1 MSKSF
6 VNIVQKCICIDL
18 LLNTL
23 INSNSY
29 EYLNFLN
36 LMKYENLKNI
46 KVICNMYEYI
56 YNNKLILENVPSINL
71 GKDYKNSLD
80 TLIEYSLNVITELE
94 YLKHH
99 PLNHNF
105 FRLLQNLINNY
116 FNFISLIN
124 CLYTNRPPSPPS
136 STTNNN
142 IFFNLIDSCEI
153 KYYKNPLH
161 IDLIRK
167 ICIEAVNLFFNY
179 SLQDNAIDDEYYE
192 ILFKNSPENKFYQY
206 YFKSVDN
213 IFKIRILDSTSNV
226 FYIYRGIT
234 NPIKIIDSFNK
245 ENAKILVDSYLME
258 KFQSNYNN
266 LCFDEEYLNISYSD
280 KSPESYKFKYIYN
293 TIDNK
298 LNLNRNLYITIDAKC
313 IIIKEISIL

>member
-1 MSKSF
+1 MGKSF
-6 VNIVQKCICIDL
+6 VNIVQKCICIDF
-18 LLNTL
+18 LLNAL

-36 LMKYENLKNI
+36 SMRDENLKNI
-46 KVICNMYEYI
+46 KVICHMYEYI
-56 YNNKLILENVPSINL
+56 YKDKLILEDIPSVQL
-71 GKDYKNSLD
+71 GRDYKNSLD
-80 TLIEYSLNVITELE
+80 TLVEYSLNIITELE

-105 FRLLQNLINNY
+105 LRLLQNLINSY

-124 CLYTNRPPSPPS
+124 CLYTNRPPNSSS

-142 IFFNLIDSCEI
+142 IFFNLIGSYEI
-153 KYYKNPLH
+153 KYYKSPLH

-179 SLQDNAIDDEYYE
+179 SLQDNTIDDEYYE
-192 ILFKNSPENKFYQY
+192 IFFKNSPENKFYQY
-206 YFKSVDN
+206 YFKSTGNV
-213 IFKIRILDSTSNV
+213 FKIRILDSTSNI
-226 FYIYRGIT
+226 FYIYRCVD
-234 NPIKIIDSFNK
+234 NPIETINSLNK

-266 LCFDEEYLNISYSD
+266 LCFDEEYLNVSYSD
-280 KSPESYKFKYIYN
+280 KSPEIYKFKYIYN
-293 TIDNK
+293 TINNK
-298 LNLNRNLYITIDAKC
+298 LNLNNSLYITVDAKSM
-313 IIIKEISIL
+313 IIKEISVL